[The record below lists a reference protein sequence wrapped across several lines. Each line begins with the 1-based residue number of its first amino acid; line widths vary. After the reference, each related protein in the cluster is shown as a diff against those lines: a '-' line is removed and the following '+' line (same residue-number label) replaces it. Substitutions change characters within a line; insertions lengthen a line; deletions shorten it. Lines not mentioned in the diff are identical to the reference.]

1 MRVAVLE
8 DNHLVRQGI
17 VRCLQEADVEV
28 VLAVAEPAALLAEVY
43 AGGIDVAM
51 VDVRLPPTFT
61 DEGLRVA
68 SRIRSSHPESAVLI
82 LSQFVEPEFILPLL
96 SESAGRV
103 GYLLKDRVLDTVTL
117 VDALRRVCAGELVID
132 PAIITELMDAR
143 RPAGPLAALSERE
156 REVLASVAE
165 GLTNSAIAQH
175 LFISERTV
183 EVHLAH
189 IFDKL
194 RIDDSAQSNR
204 RVLAVLTHLSAG
216 RS

>member
-17 VRCLQEADVEV
+17 VHCLQEADIEV
-28 VLAVAEPAALLAEVY
+28 ALAVAEPAALLAEVY
-43 AGGIDVAM
+43 QGGIDVAL

-61 DEGLRVA
+61 DEGLQVA
-68 SRIRSSHPESAVLI
+68 SAIRRAHPATGVLV

-96 SESAGRV
+96 SESAERV

-117 VDALRRVCAGELVID
+117 VDALRRVLAGELVID
-132 PAIITELMDAR
+132 PAIVAQLMGPR
-143 RPAGPLAALSERE
+143 RTPDQLASLTERE
-156 REVLASVAE
+156 REVLAAMAE
-165 GLTNSAIAQH
+165 GLTNVGIARQ

-194 RIDDSAQSNR
+194 RIDDSSRSNR
-204 RVLAVLTHLSAG
+204 RVLAVLTHLAAE
-216 RS
+216 RP

>member
-61 DEGLRVA
+61 DEGLQVA
-68 SRIRSSHPESAVLI
+68 SRIRSSHPDSGVLV
-82 LSQFVEPEFILPLL
+82 LSQYVEPEFILPLL
-96 SESAGRV
+96 SESAERV

-117 VDALRRVCAGELVID
+117 VDALRRVFAGDLVID
-132 PAIITELMDAR
+132 PAIIAQLMGHRHATD
-143 RPAGPLAALSERE
+143 PLSSLTERE
-156 REVLASVAE
+156 REVLSFLAE
-165 GLTNSAIAQH
+165 GLTNIGIAQH

-204 RVLAVLTHLSAG
+204 RVLAVLTHLTAAQS
-216 RS
+216 